1 MNIAD
6 VTFLMIVGILAI
18 LSTGAIFI
26 WRGIIWLSF
35 ISGVMWLLLGFYFIT
50 KTQAGTELLAFQ
62 EYIQVI
68 FLGIGLAMFFS
79 PMWLKQAKNP
89 NILEK
94 DAPNDINI
102 WGSDE
107 KYNNEDLREFG
118 IKPKGGTD
126 INHEKDI

>member
-1 MNIAD
+1 MDIAS
-6 VTFLMIVGILAI
+6 VTFLIIVGILAI
-18 LSTGAIFI
+18 LSTAAIFV

-50 KTQAGTELLAFQ
+50 QTQAGTELLAFQ

-68 FLGIGLAMFFS
+68 FLGIGLAMFLS
-79 PMWLKQAKNP
+79 PMWLKQSTNP

-107 KYNNEDLREFG
+107 RYNNEDLREFG
-118 IKPKGGTD
+118 IKPKGKKKS
-126 INHEKDI
+126 E